1 MEIHKILGY
10 LLNTS
15 ARFIKR
21 RMDHEL
27 EKYNITTSQWAVLKL
42 LDTKKE
48 LTQAQIAEELMS
60 DRATIGTV
68 IYKLME
74 KEYAEKNLDPV
85 DRRSYVVH
93 LTEKAKKIIGEIE
106 ARAKAV
112 TGEALEGMDQYEVQR
127 LYDSLNKIIKNLSRE
142 NHDELET

>member
-1 MEIHKILGY
+1 MEIHEILGY

-27 EKYNITTSQWAVLKL
+27 ERFNITTSQWAVMKL

-68 IYKLME
+68 IYKLLE
-74 KEYAEKNLDPV
+74 KEYAEKNLDSE

-93 LTEKAKKIIGEIE
+93 LTEKAKGIIKEVE
-106 ARAKAV
+106 SSAKTV
-112 TGEALEGMDQYEVQR
+112 TEEALEGMDQEEIDN
-127 LYDSLNKIIKNLSRE
+127 LCKSLNRVIKNLSKE
-142 NHDELET
+142 GL